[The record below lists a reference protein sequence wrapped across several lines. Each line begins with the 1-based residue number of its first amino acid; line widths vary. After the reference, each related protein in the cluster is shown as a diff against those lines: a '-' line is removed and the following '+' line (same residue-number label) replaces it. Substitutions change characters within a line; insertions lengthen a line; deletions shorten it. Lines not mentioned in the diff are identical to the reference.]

1 MPVPPHAFGV
11 DGARLS
17 YVRLERSGGG
27 STLAAYRSVELPP
40 ESFHEGLLGGTLK
53 EARGFHEALAALLRQ
68 LPGAVKTAS
77 LVLPD
82 AWLRMAFTESGE
94 LPANGRAREDV
105 LRFKLKRLVPFR
117 VDELRVS
124 GLEIEPLPRQAE
136 PRRLLLGFGL
146 EQLLSQLEDAFEAAG
161 VELGQ
166 ITSESLALLG
176 AISGSAA
183 GGAGN
188 GGALQCLALVS
199 PGGYSTVFARHG
211 EPVLA
216 RYKATVEDL
225 ALEARASMV
234 RRDMRLTRSFVEEQL
249 PELPLGALLL
259 AAPAGL
265 AGPWGQWLAE
275 GLNVPVEL
283 LSPRHLPEVSGLT
296 EGDLWRLAPLVGAA
310 TREVA

>member
-11 DGARLS
+11 DGERLS

-27 STLAAYRSVELPP
+27 LTVAAFRAVDLAP
-40 ESFHEGLLGGTLK
+40 ETFHEGLLGGTMK
-53 EARGFHEALAALLRQ
+53 DVRGFRAALAGLLAE
-68 LPGAVKTAS
+68 LPGPVKAAS

-82 AWLRMAFTESGE
+82 AWLRVAFAESSE
-94 LPANGRAREDV
+94 LPPNGQAREDV
-105 LRFKLKRLVPFR
+105 LRFKLKRMVPFR

-136 PRRLLLGFGL
+136 PSRLLLGFGL
-146 EQLLSQLEDAFEAAG
+146 EQLLAQLEDAFAAAG

-166 ITSESLALLG
+166 ITSASLALLG
-176 AISGSAA
+176 AVTD
-183 GGAGN
+183 GAEGN
-188 GGALQCLALVS
+188 GPLTGLALVG
-199 PGGYSTVFARHG
+199 PEGYTTVFARHG

-225 ALEARASMV
+225 APDARASMV

-249 PELPLGALLL
+249 PELGLGPLVLS
-259 AAPAGL
+259 APAGL
-265 AGPWGQWLAE
+265 AGPWGEWLAE
-275 GLNVPVEL
+275 GLLVPVETL
-283 LSPRHLPEVSGLT
+283 APRHLPAVSGLADF
-296 EGDLWRLAPLVGAA
+296 DLWRLAPLVGAA